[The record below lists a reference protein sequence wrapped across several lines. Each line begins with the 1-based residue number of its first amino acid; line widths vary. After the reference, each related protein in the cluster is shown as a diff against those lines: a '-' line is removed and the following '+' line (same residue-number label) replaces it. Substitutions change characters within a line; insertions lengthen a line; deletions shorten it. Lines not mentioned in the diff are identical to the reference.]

1 MQIGQVDI
9 ADIEIDMTSRDDIP
23 SILLGLQYIY
33 TTEPLRKA
41 VFKILEDVIP
51 TQKKDNMGESI
62 AVDANKGRPGMDQW
76 CILVLGTLRLGL
88 NADYDR
94 IQELANQ
101 HRSLR
106 AMLGHGLF
114 TTDKDYR
121 LQTLKDN
128 LQLFTPEIMER
139 INVEVVR
146 AGHLLLDVDIHSL
159 IRGRCDSF
167 VLKTDVHFPT
177 DINLLYDAIRVLIRE
192 CCING
197 TKTMHYLNG
206 VSTDTIC
213 IDSKPFIGKFKNY
226 VTQRP
231 KMKIRNK
238 RKQNR
243 SEKLISSIL
252 TWHKPISIEL
262 LRVQSY

>member
-121 LQTLKDN
+121 LQRLPLIAITTNGKPTALFEGTLTQESEDGKP
-128 LQLFTPEIMER
+128 LVFSA
-139 INVEVVR
+139 V
-146 AGHLLLDVDIHSL
+146 
-159 IRGRCDSF
+159 
-167 VLKTDVHFPT
+167 
-177 DINLLYDAIRVLIRE
+177 Y
-192 CCING
+192 
-197 TKTMHYLNG
+197 HYHK
-206 VSTDTIC
+206 
-213 IDSKPFIGKFKNY
+213 DSK
-226 VTQRP
+226 R
-231 KMKIRNK
+231 
-238 RKQNR
+238 
-243 SEKLISSIL
+243 
-252 TWHKPISIEL
+252 
-262 LRVQSY
+262 